1 MPKSYFELPQAGQ
14 REILD
19 EAFSETGRSPSV
31 IEKDIWLTLVLQL
44 LFAMPGRKAM
54 AFKGGTSL
62 SKVHG
67 VIKRFSEDVDVTVD
81 YRALGCE
88 HSIPELLQLSGGQ
101 RKKVSDALIAQVGR
115 YTRET
120 VLPYLAEQLKSY
132 GCAAECQLSVSDDGE
147 SIHVHYP
154 AMAADAKGYLRD
166 HVLVE
171 FGGRNI
177 IDPNAV
183 HVIQPDIAGM
193 FDGIVFPKAEQ
204 VVVLSPAR
212 TFWEKVTLIHAQCN
226 KPIAEGKDR
235 ISRHWYDLSRLLNH
249 EVGAAAK
256 NDLELLDD
264 VIALKSVF
272 FNSGTAHYGKCV
284 SGELNL
290 IPDGENFARLES
302 DYYAMER
309 SGMLNGHFYPLGG
322 IMEDLAALQEHVNQ
336 LARNR
341 KAVG

>member
-1 MPKSYFELPQAGQ
+1 MQRSYFELPQAGQ
-14 REILD
+14 REVLD

-44 LFAMPGRKAM
+44 LFGMPDRKAM

-67 VIKRFSEDVDVTVD
+67 VIKRFSEDVDITVD
-81 YRALGCE
+81 YRELGCKLT
-88 HSIPELLQLSGGQ
+88 IPQLLLLSGRG
-101 RKKVSDALIAQVGR
+101 RSREGDALKSAVAR
-115 YTRET
+115 YIRE
-120 VLPYLAEQLKSY
+120 VVVPYLSAQLQNY
-132 GCAAECQLSVSDDGE
+132 GCASECQLTVSDDGE

-183 HVIQPDIAGM
+183 HTIQPDIAAL
-193 FDGIVFPKAEQ
+193 FSGIAFPKAEQ

-226 KPIAEGKDR
+226 RPIPEGKDR
-235 ISRHWYDLSRLLNH
+235 ISRHWYDLSMLLQH

-256 NDLELLDD
+256 NDLDLLDD

-272 FNSGTAHYGKCV
+272 YNSGTTHYSRCV

-290 IPDGENFARLES
+290 IPDDENFARLEG
-302 DYYAMER
+302 DYAAMEL
-309 SGMLNGHFYPLGG
+309 SGMLNGHVYPLGR
-322 IMEDLAALQEHVNQ
+322 IMEDLAALQKHVNQ
-336 LARNR
+336 LALGRMA
-341 KAVG
+341 AV

>member
-1 MPKSYFELPQAGQ
+1 MSKSYFELPQAGQ
-14 REILD
+14 REILS
-19 EAFSETGRSPSV
+19 EAYAETGRSPSV

-44 LFAMPGRKAM
+44 LFAMPEKKAM

-67 VIKRFSEDVDVTVD
+67 VIKRFSEDVDITVD
-81 YRALGCE
+81 YRGLGCK
-88 HSIPELLQLSGGQ
+88 HSVPELLQLSGAK
-101 RKKVSDALIAQVGR
+101 RRKVSDALIAEVGR
-115 YTRET
+115 YTREA
-120 VLPYLAEQLKSY
+120 VMPYLNAKLQSF
-132 GCAAECQLSVSDDGE
+132 GCASECQLSVSEDGE
-147 SIHVHYP
+147 SIHIFYP

-183 HVIQPDIAGM
+183 HTIEPDVSGL
-193 FDGIVFPKAEQ
+193 FEGVSFPKAEN

-226 KPIAEGKDR
+226 KPIPEGKDR
-235 ISRHWYDLSRLLNH
+235 ISRHWYDLAMLLQH
-249 EVGAAAK
+249 EVGVQAQD
-256 NDLELLDD
+256 DLELLDD

-272 FNSGTAHYGKCV
+272 YNSGSAHYGRCNT
-284 SGELNL
+284 GDLNL
-290 IPDGENFARLES
+290 IPDNENFARLEN

-309 SGMLNGHFYPLGG
+309 SGMLNGHVYPLGG
-322 IMEDLAALQEHVNQ
+322 IMEDLTALQKHVNQ
-336 LARNR
+336 LALGR
-341 KAVG
+341 KAEA

>member
-1 MPKSYFELPQAGQ
+1 MSKSYFELPQVGQ

-19 EAFSETGRSPSV
+19 EAFAETGRSPSV

-44 LFAMPGRKAM
+44 LFAMPGRKDM

-67 VIKRFSEDVDVTVD
+67 VIKRFSEDVDITVD
-81 YRALGCE
+81 YRGLGCD
-88 HSIPELLQLSGGQ
+88 HTVPELLLMSGG
-101 RKKVSDALIAQVGR
+101 RRRRVSDALIAEVGR
-115 YTRET
+115 YTREL
-120 VLPYLAEQLKSY
+120 VMPYLAAQFQNY
-132 GCAAECQLSVSDDGE
+132 GCASECQVSVSDDGE
-147 SIHVHYP
+147 SVHIYYP

-183 HVIQPDIAGM
+183 HTIQPDIAGM
-193 FDGIVFPKAEQ
+193 FEGIAFPKAED

-226 KPIAEGKDR
+226 KPIPEGKDR
-235 ISRHWYDLSRLLNH
+235 ISRHWYDLAMLLQH
-249 EVGAAAK
+249 DVGVAAK
-256 NDLELLDD
+256 SDLELLAD

-272 FNSGTAHYGKCV
+272 YNSGTAQYALCMAG
-284 SGELNL
+284 GLNL
-290 IPDGENFARLES
+290 IPAQDNFARLEN

-322 IMEDLAALQEHVNQ
+322 IMQDLTELQQHVNQ
-336 LARNR
+336 LALNR
-341 KAVG
+341 KVTV

>member
-19 EAFSETGRSPSV
+19 EAFSETGNSPSV
-31 IEKDIWLTLVLQL
+31 IEKDVWLTLILQL
-44 LFAMPGRKAM
+44 LFDMPGRKAM

-67 VIKRFSEDVDVTVD
+67 VIKRFSEDLDITLD
-81 YRALGCE
+81 YRGLGCE
-88 HSIPELLQLSGGQ
+88 HSIPELLQLSGGK
-101 RKKVSDALIAQVGR
+101 RRKVSDALIAEVGR
-115 YTRET
+115 YTRE
-120 VLPYLAEQLKSY
+120 VVVPYLEGELSKY
-132 GCAAECQLSVSDDGE
+132 GCAAECKLAVSDDGE
-147 SIHVHYP
+147 SIHVYYP

-183 HVIQPDIAGM
+183 HTIQPDIAGM
-193 FDGIVFPKAEQ
+193 FEGVAFPKADG

-249 EVGAAAK
+249 EVGNAAK

-272 FNSGTAHYGKCV
+272 YNSGTAHYGKCV

-290 IPDGENFARLES
+290 IPDGENFDRLES

-322 IMEDLAALQEHVNQ
+322 IMNDLAALQEHVNQ
-336 LARNR
+336 LALNR
-341 KAVG
+341 VAAG

>member
-1 MPKSYFELPQAGQ
+1 MPRSYFELPPAGQ

-31 IEKDIWLTLVLQL
+31 IEKDVWLTLILQL
-44 LFAMPGRKAM
+44 LFSMPGRKAM

-67 VIKRFSEDVDVTVD
+67 VIERFSEDVDITVD
-81 YRALGCE
+81 FRGLGCE
-88 HSIPELLQLSGGQ
+88 HSVPELLLLSGAK
-101 RKKVSDALIAQVGR
+101 RRKVSEALIAKVGG
-115 YTRET
+115 YTREA
-120 VLPYLAEQLKSY
+120 VLPYLTAQLQNY
-132 GCAAECQLSVSDDGE
+132 GWASECQLSVSDDGE
-147 SIHVHYP
+147 SIHINYP
-154 AMAADAKGYLRD
+154 AVAADAKGYMRE
-166 HVLVE
+166 HILVE

-183 HVIQPDIAGM
+183 HSIQPDIAEM
-193 FDGIVFPKAEQ
+193 FDGITFPKAEQ

-226 KPIAEGKDR
+226 KPIPEGKDR
-235 ISRHWYDLSRLLNH
+235 ISRHWYDLAMLLQH
-249 EVGAAAK
+249 EVGEQAK

-272 FNSGTAHYGKCV
+272 YNSSTAYYGRCV
-284 SGELNL
+284 AGELNL

-309 SGMLNGHFYPLGG
+309 SGMLNGHFYPLGS
-322 IMEDLAALQEHVNQ
+322 IMEDLAALQKHVNQ
-336 LARNR
+336 LALGRGYR
-341 KAVG
+341 